1 MIYSKITKDEMIIEN
16 QDNSA
21 IKKVRFHYW
30 DTWKGIC
37 IIAVIAIHASS
48 STSFFPE
55 NSFNWHFGFFL
66 RQLIN
71 FPLAIFLFIS
81 GYFAANYSFTSWREY
96 LSFWSTRLL
105 KIIPPY
111 IFWSLIYI
119 WLEKPSHLINSTEIS
134 KDLLLGTGIEFG
146 YFIIVLIQFIL
157 ITPIIINI
165 RNDSSHLACMIIIS
179 AIGITVTYLLNLK
192 YFNTEFSQFPF
203 YVLPFYAWYPFYHLG
218 VWVNKKGLIER
229 NLPLDLT
236 IKFLLFYL
244 LFLLLSFLEAVIL
257 SQHGLYSFA
266 LSEIKVSSFFCSLFL
281 CLSIVALYAKYT
293 DPGLISWFGKYYY
306 SIYLMHMLFLDFSE
320 NIIKQNYIGLYN
332 SQPLTIFL
340 EIILV
345 IIACSAIIALI
356 NKFLPKSLSAII
368 IGK

>member
-1 MIYSKITKDEMIIEN
+1 MIIEN

-21 IKKVRFHYW
+21 IEKVRFHYW

-37 IIAVIAIHASS
+37 IIGVIAIHASS

-81 GYFAANYSFTSWREY
+81 GYFAANYSFNSWREY
-96 LSFWSTRLL
+96 ISFWSTRLL

-134 KDLLLGTGIEFG
+134 QDLLLGTGIEFG
-146 YFIIVLIQFIL
+146 YFIIVLIQFVL
-157 ITPIIINI
+157 LTPIIINI
-165 RNDSSHLACMIIIS
+165 RNDRSNLAWMIIIS

-192 YFNTEFSQFPF
+192 YFNSEFSQFPF

-218 VWVNKKGLIER
+218 VWVNKKGFIER

-266 LSEIKVSSFFCSLFL
+266 ISEIKVSSFFCSLFL

-293 DPGLISWFGKYYY
+293 DPGLISWIGKYYY

-320 NIIKQNYIGLYN
+320 NIIKQNYLGLYN

-356 NKFLPKSLSAII
+356 NKFLPKNLSAII
-368 IGK
+368 IGKR

>member
-1 MIYSKITKDEMIIEN
+1 MTIET
-16 QDNSA
+16 QDNSV

-71 FPLAIFLFIS
+71 FPIAIFLFVS
-81 GYFAANYSFTSWREY
+81 GYFAANYSFNSWREY
-96 LSFWSTRLL
+96 INFWSTRLL

-119 WLEKPSHLINSTEIS
+119 SLEKPSHLINSTEIS

-146 YFIIVLIQFIL
+146 YFIIVLIQFVL
-157 ITPIIINI
+157 ITPIILKI
-165 RNDSSHLACMIIIS
+165 RNDSLNLACMIIIS
-179 AIGITVTYLLNLK
+179 IIGITLTYLLNLG
-192 YFNTEFSQFPF
+192 YFDTEFSQFPF

-218 VWVNKKGLIER
+218 VWVKKKGFIEK

-236 IKFLLFYL
+236 IKFLSFYL
-244 LFLLLSFLEAVIL
+244 LFLILSFFEASIL

-266 LSEIKVSSFFCSLFL
+266 ISQIKVSSFLCSLFL
-281 CLSIVALYAKYT
+281 CLSIVALHARYT
-293 DPGLISWFGKYYY
+293 DPGSISWIGKYYF
-306 SIYLMHMLFLDFSE
+306 SIYLMHMLFLSFLE
-320 NIIKQNYIGLYN
+320 NIIKQNYIDLYN
-332 SQPLTIFL
+332 RQPLTILL
-340 EIILV
+340 EIIVV
-345 IIACSAIIALI
+345 IIACSGVIALI

-368 IGK
+368 LGK